1 MNEGIEI
8 DKNFKPEE
16 WADLNFSIF
25 LPDGT
30 RFPLVQGGE
39 DIPVNLGNWRY
50 YVELA
55 ERHRLKA
62 NADVFKVLRE
72 GLACVLPIELLPLF
86 TASELEQ
93 LVSGTRV
100 VDVNMLRQCTE
111 YENISPDSDT
121 VKNFWSVLE
130 EMTDEERTL
139 FLRFVWARSRMP
151 TSAQDSSMNFK
162 LLGAQGAAKD
172 DPDRYLPHA
181 QTCFFSLSLPP
192 YSTKEIMRNKLI
204 YAINNSPNMDADVRL
219 HNADG
224 WAES

>member
-8 DKNFKPEE
+8 DENFKPEE
-16 WADLNFSIF
+16 WADLNFSLF

-30 RFPLVQGGE
+30 RIPLVQGGE

-62 NADVFKVLRE
+62 NADAFKLLRE

-130 EMTDEERTL
+130 EMTDDERTL